1 MNLQSKRTTKLLPLT
16 FKNSLTKGKVK
27 LIKEDDVESSKALA
41 GAVFTL
47 QDATGKEIM
56 KDLTTDDHGVLVIPD
71 LAPGII
77 NLSKQK
83 PLNIIN

>member
-1 MNLQSKRTTKLLPLT
+1 M
-16 FKNSLTKGKVK
+16 
-27 LIKEDDVESSKALA
+27 ESSKALA

-47 QDATGKEIM
+47 QDPTGKEIM